1 MAEKK
6 VTLKT
11 IADDVGVSISVVSR
25 VLNNKK
31 KIVPITPQ
39 TKKRILES
47 AIKHD
52 LRINNNIGIFIP
64 ETIMDS
70 DFIHYPFV
78 AGVFSQAHEYD
89 YGVFCTAFN
98 DDITEADIPEFL
110 EDRKVSGVIFIGKIS
125 PVIASFLENN
135 MIPYVLADISGKP
148 ETKNC
153 ISIDYYGTTLALLNH
168 LKENGY
174 REYIFV
180 NNIEDVP
187 SAFEQIE
194 FNCFKQFLD
203 ENSFE
208 GDILYYQNGLDDY
221 LQVISQ
227 KIKDST
233 QETVFITE
241 SRLFTI
247 EILKLFS
254 LQEKT
259 VFRDVGLVGSNLLS
273 EYTIP
278 KLMSVKYDF
287 NKIGEK
293 SVIMMREILEN
304 KHKPIRKEI
313 IIGKVIK

>member
-31 KIVPITPQ
+31 KKVSITPQ
-39 TKKRILES
+39 TKKKILES
-47 AIKHD
+47 AIKYD

-64 ETIMDS
+64 DRIMNNDL
-70 DFIHYPFV
+70 IHYPFV

-89 YGVFCTAFN
+89 YGVFCSAFN
-98 DDITEADIPEFL
+98 ENITTADIPAFL
-110 EDRKVSGVIFIGKIS
+110 TDRKVSGIIFIGEIS
-125 PVIASFLENN
+125 PVIVDFLKDN
-135 MIPYVLADISGKP
+135 MIPYVMADISGKP
-148 ETKNC
+148 KAENC
-153 ISIDYYGTTLALLNH
+153 ISIDYYGTTLALLNC

-180 NNIEDVP
+180 NNIQGNP

-194 FNCFKQFLD
+194 FNCFKQFVD
-203 ENSFE
+203 ENSFKGE
-208 GDILYYQNGLDDY
+208 ILYYRGGLDDY
-221 LQVISQ
+221 LQIISEKIQ
-227 KIKDST
+227 KSSR
-233 QETVFITE
+233 ETVFITE

-254 LQEKT
+254 IQNKT
-259 VFRDVGLVGSNLLS
+259 VSKDVGLVGSNLLS

-278 KLMSVKYDF
+278 KLISMKYDF

-293 SVIMMREILEN
+293 AVVMMRRILEN
-304 KHKPIRKEI
+304 KHAPVKKEI
-313 IIGKVIK
+313 IAGKIRK